1 MLTSILYKNNIYIY
15 KYKTNIFSNSYSP
28 QGGKWAV
35 HKRPRSSF
43 RLATLPMTLVRQTRV
58 RSMMAGES
66 QTEIA
71 MLLTAEDGSVWARQG
86 NQKKYRWE
94 RQRRAPARVASAPSN
109 TIVLPHTVSV
119 FFIGRDGSLMERRYR
134 SSSSRWLWTDY
145 GHPKNNPLTTVS

>member
-1 MLTSILYKNNIYIY
+1 
-15 KYKTNIFSNSYSP
+15 
-28 QGGKWAV
+28 
-35 HKRPRSSF
+35 
-43 RLATLPMTLVRQTRV
+43 MTLVRQTRV